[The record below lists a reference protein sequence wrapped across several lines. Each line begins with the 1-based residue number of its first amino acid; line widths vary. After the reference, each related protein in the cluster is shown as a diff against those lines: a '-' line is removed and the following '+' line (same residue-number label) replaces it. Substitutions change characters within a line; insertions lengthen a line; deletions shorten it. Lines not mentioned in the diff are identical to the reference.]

1 MKTKLIL
8 ALVVAGAMTFAA
20 CNKKVDEK
28 TMADINQF
36 GTDWSALGEKANTW
50 SKQVMETAQH
60 AKEFAMKQTEM
71 MNGMATSKDVAMKTK
86 MMEMTKVATTNSMN
100 FDAMVTEWNTYK
112 TTWDENT
119 KMYTEW
125 QSKVGKG
132 EVTPEDAVK
141 GLADWKTKMT
151 EAQQKVDNWN
161 TAYNTAKDAC
171 DKNMAACDEMSKAM
185 TIPVSKT
192 TPKEKM
198 KK

>member
-8 ALVVAGAMTFAA
+8 AFVVAGAMTFTA

-36 GTDWSALGEKANTW
+36 GTDWSALGEKATTW
-50 SKQVMETAQH
+50 SKQMMETAQH
-60 AKEFAMKQTEM
+60 AKEFAAKQTEM
-71 MNGMATSKDVAMKTK
+71 MNTMATSKDVAMKTK
-86 MMEMTKVATTNSMN
+86 MMDMTKVANENAMN
-100 FDAMVTEWNTYK
+100 CEAMVTEWNTFK

-125 QSKVGKG
+125 QGKVTKG

-141 GLADWKTKMT
+141 GMAEWKTKMT
-151 EAQQKVDNWN
+151 EMQQKVDGWN
-161 TAYNTAKDAC
+161 TAYNTTKEAC
-171 DKNMAACDEMSKAM
+171 DKNMAACDEMSKSM
-185 TIPVSKT
+185 TATVSKT